1 LNNTTLLGRLTKD
14 VDLRYTQTGT
24 AVGNFTLAVN
34 RPFKNKETNEY
45 EADFIRCVVCGKTA
59 ETIANHVKKG
69 HQLAVEGR
77 IQTGS
82 YENKEGERVY
92 KTDVVVN
99 GFTFVES
106 RQKRESQP
114 SENAEKSNV
123 WQEPH
128 KESPFA
134 EDGEPIQIRDTDL
147 PF

>member
-1 LNNTTLLGRLTKD
+1 
-14 VDLRYTQTGT
+14 YTQTGT

-45 EADFIRCVVCGKTA
+45 EADFIRCVVFGKTA
-59 ETIANHVKKG
+59 ETIANYVKKG
-69 HQLAVEGR
+69 HQLAVEDR

-82 YENKEGERVY
+82 YEKEGQRVFT
-92 KTDVVVN
+92 TDVVVN
-99 GFTFVES
+99 GFTFVEG
-106 RQKRESQP
+106 RQKKESQP
-114 SENAEKSNV
+114 SGQSEKSNV

-134 EDGEPIQIRDTDL
+134 VDGEPIQIRDSDF